1 MRFRRLL
8 PLVFLVAGALAPRAG
23 AQVPGQVTP
32 GTEGVG
38 LDQKLGAKLPLG
50 LAFRDDAGQDVTLGR
65 YFGQG
70 KPVVLMLVYYNC
82 PMLCNLL
89 LDGVTQ
95 SFRGLPRT
103 PGADFTVVTVSFEP
117 TETTAQAARQK
128 AKHVQ
133 DLGRPAAA
141 EGWHF
146 LTGSKPNILRLAD
159 AVGFRYRWDAANAQ
173 YAHPATLL
181 FVAPDGT
188 ITRYLPG
195 LTFPPLDVRLALNEA
210 AEGKVGSVVDAFLMF
225 CYQYDPNKGGYG
237 LVALRVMQLG
247 GLVTLLVLG
256 AFLTVLWRRHHTASP
271 LPLA

>member
-8 PLVFLVAGALAPRAG
+8 PLVLLAAGALAPRVG

-38 LDQKLGAKLPLG
+38 LDQKLGAQLPLG
-50 LAFRDDAGQDVTLGR
+50 LAFRDDAGRDVTLGQ
-65 YFGQG
+65 YFGKG

-128 AKHVQ
+128 AKHVA

-141 EGWHF
+141 AGWHF
-146 LTGSKPNILRLAD
+146 LTGSRQNILRLAD
-159 AVGFRYRWDAANAQ
+159 AVGFRYRWDAATAQ
-173 YAHPATLL
+173 YAHPATLV

-210 AEGKVGSVVDAFLMF
+210 AEGKVGSMVDAFLMF

-256 AFLTVLWRRHHTASP
+256 VFLTLLWRRHHTASP